1 MEFLVFD
8 IKGKFA
14 HFRKFYT
21 NSSSLSYSIPPRTTL
36 EGIIA
41 AILGFERDSYYEILN
56 AERLNIGLKKVTPT
70 RKIIQTLNYII
81 AKTPNNLYDPN
92 EHTQI
97 PFEIITSNDK
107 VIYRVYVNHVD
118 QEIMKELEYRLKN
131 NKFCYIPYFG
141 VASFNVSIDFKGK
154 FQAETRFSEEIVKI
168 SSVIRKSLISSL
180 SHLKYEEK
188 IILLKE
194 KMPRDFSK
202 ERTVIE
208 MEDYIFEEN
217 GKAIEVK
224 LNSHYYVI
232 NDENIVFM

>member
-56 AERLNIGLKKVTPT
+56 AQKLNIGLKKATPT
-70 RKIIQTLNYII
+70 RKIIQTLNYIK
-81 AKTPNNLYDPN
+81 AKTPSNVYDPD

-118 QEIMKELEYRLKN
+118 QTIMEDLEYRLKN

-141 VASFNVSIDFKGK
+141 VAPFNISIDLKGK
-154 FQAETRFSEEIVKI
+154 FQAEPKFSEDFVKV
-168 SSVIRKSLISSL
+168 SSVIRRNLISSL
-180 SHLKYEEK
+180 KVEEEV
-188 IILLKE
+188 ILLKE
-194 KMPRDFSK
+194 KMPRDFSR

-208 MEDYIFEEN
+208 MEDYIFEES

-232 NDENIVFM
+232 NEENIVLM